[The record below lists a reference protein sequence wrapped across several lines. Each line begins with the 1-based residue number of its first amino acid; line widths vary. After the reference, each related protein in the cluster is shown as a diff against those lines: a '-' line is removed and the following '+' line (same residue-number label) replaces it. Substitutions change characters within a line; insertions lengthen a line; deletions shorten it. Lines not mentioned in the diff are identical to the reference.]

1 MKSITKT
8 TTELTQERYDSKLKD
23 VAQRAVNFAKTG
35 NGWYSMRNAFDELC
49 EQSGANNGI
58 NHDATVG
65 RRKLLAQS
73 VCLQCIRVLSKDAV
87 DRLQN
92 KLYEISEDYNSRQAR
107 GFHR

>member
-1 MKSITKT
+1 MKT
-8 TTELTQERYDSKLKD
+8 TTELTQEQYDSKLKD
-23 VAQRAVNFAKTG
+23 VAQKAVNYAKSG

-49 EQSGANNGI
+49 EESGANAGLTRDI
-58 NHDATVG
+58 TIG

-73 VCLQCIRVLSKDAV
+73 VCIQCIRDLSKEAI

-92 KLYEISEDYNSRQAR
+92 KLYEIAEDYSCRQTR